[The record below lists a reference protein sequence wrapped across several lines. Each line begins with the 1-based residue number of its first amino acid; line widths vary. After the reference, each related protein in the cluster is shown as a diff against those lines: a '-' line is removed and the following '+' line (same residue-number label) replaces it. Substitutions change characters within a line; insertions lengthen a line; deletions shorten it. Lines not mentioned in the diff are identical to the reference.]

1 MKKKINEHYDLNG
14 TPEQQI
20 PLKKGQEHL
29 ASSGGTVIY
38 RFNNDTSALTLKGK
52 DFEGTAI
59 SFYLGT
65 DNEVMKITKEG
76 FFWKGKLVENDK
88 EIYQKFKE
96 LLNKANESY
105 RRISEFSW
113 LTSRSIKVLC

>member
-1 MKKKINEHYDLNG
+1 MNEHYDLNG

-20 PLKKGQEHL
+20 PLKKGEEYL
-29 ASSGGTVIY
+29 GGTGMTVTMGGKVTHYI
-38 RFNNDTSALTLKGK
+38 NDKDALKLKGS
-52 DFEGTAI
+52 DFEGNSI

-65 DNEVMKITKEG
+65 NNEIIKITKEG

-96 LLNKANESY
+96 FLNKTN
-105 RRISEFSW
+105 
-113 LTSRSIKVLC
+113 V